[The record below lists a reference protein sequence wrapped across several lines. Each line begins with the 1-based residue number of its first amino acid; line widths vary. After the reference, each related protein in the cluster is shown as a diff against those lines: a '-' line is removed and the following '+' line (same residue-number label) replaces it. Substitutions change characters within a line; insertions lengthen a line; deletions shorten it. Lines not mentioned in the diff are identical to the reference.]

1 MATRQGEQVCQV
13 GMGKNDSV
21 GPEGG
26 QDGSAD
32 CFGV

>member
-13 GMGKNDSV
+13 GMGEDDSV

-26 QDGSAD
+26 QDGGAD